1 MATEKEAIKTK
12 KTFSK
17 SLRRGLYISVAIPIL
32 LFVWTMIQ
40 VERAA
45 GTSSNQK
52 ADAAIVLGA
61 AAWGKNPS
69 PVFKERIR
77 HAVDLYQQQ
86 RVEILIFTGGTI
98 KEGYRS
104 EALVGRDYAIKLGV
118 PEQDIVIEDNSR
130 DTYENFLFT
139 KKEIRNLSLA
149 TFLVVSDPYHMYRSM
164 MIAKDTGYVAY
175 PSPTPSSKFNAPK
188 GQFKFLLNETFAS
201 IAYKVQRLFKG
212 VDNI

>member
-1 MATEKEAIKTK
+1 MAIAKNELKKT

-17 SLRRGLYISVAIPIL
+17 SLRRGIYVSVAVPVL
-32 LFVWTMIQ
+32 VFAWTMVQ

-45 GTSSNQK
+45 GIVSTKN

-86 RVEILIFTGGTI
+86 RVGMLIFTGGTI

-104 EALVGRDYAIKLGV
+104 EALVGQEYAMKLGV
-118 PEQDIVIEDNSR
+118 PEQDIIIEDNSR

-139 KKEIRNLSLA
+139 KREVKDVSLK

-164 MIAKDTGYVAY
+164 LIAKDLGYTAY

-201 IAYKVQRLFKG
+201 IVYKGQRLFG
-212 VDNI
+212 GMENS